1 MTEVTADA
9 MRQASIAVVEQAQDY
24 EMPAIMRLIIRIKNG
39 VPSIK
44 CGALFWREHALARA
58 KANHDGRA

>member
-24 EMPAIMRLIIRIKNG
+24 EMPPIMRLIIRIKNG
-39 VPSIK
+39 VPGIK
-44 CGALFWREHALARA
+44 CEALFRRDLALARA
-58 KANHDGRA
+58 KACHDGRV

>member
-24 EMPAIMRLIIRIKNG
+24 EMPPIMRLIIRIKNG
-39 VPSIK
+39 VPGIRA
-44 CGALFWREHALARA
+44 GALYRRELALARA
-58 KANHDGRA
+58 KACHNGRA